1 MMESEFRDY
10 LRSLHRRDGVHR
22 FQERTVQ
29 NRVSNCKN
37 VERYEGDLDQH
48 FDKDQCRDLLQR
60 LSYSTANHDT
70 NNPPDH
76 KIPIDGD
83 ISTGSATLK
92 SAVKLYAEFRQ
103 RQFLNVHRP

>member
-48 FDKDQCRDLLQR
+48 FDKDQCRDLLQLLHR
-60 LSYSTANHDT
+60 EPRYEQPSRPQNSY
-70 NNPPDH
+70 
-76 KIPIDGD
+76 
-83 ISTGSATLK
+83 
-92 SAVKLYAEFRQ
+92 
-103 RQFLNVHRP
+103 